1 MAELHETR
9 SRIIE
14 LIVTKLSIEPSRVT
28 DEVTLDDL
36 GADSLDM
43 IELIMKIEDAF
54 DIHIDDD
61 YLQQLHSIKDLVLY
75 VHNLRKDG

>member
-9 SRIIE
+9 NRIVE
-14 LIVTKLSIEPSRVT
+14 LIVAKLSIEPSRVT